1 MQVAYPQEMEKI
13 ESPRRRRRRLR
24 LDVLLQEAGGVA
36 QVARETGTPKSHFSA
51 MSAGNRGL
59 GDALAAKLERV
70 YGKPPG
76 WFDLPIEQDD
86 MPAVPA
92 DALPYNT
99 TKVREVP
106 VVGKG
111 SGGAM
116 PARIWTDGDYPVGK
130 TGECADIAT
139 NDPHAFLV
147 GVDGPSMIPRFNPG
161 EFALVEPGTEPE
173 LEDDVLVRLASGET
187 MIKRLLSRRGGWRFG
202 SYNTPE
208 VLHYTAEEV
217 TWVYYV
223 AHPVPRRKIKS
234 RC

>member
-1 MQVAYPQEMEKI
+1 MKTLQERFALAFPLPRKWGLLAEIARVCGVSSPTVTAWFNRPEKVATIDRSNAEKI
-13 ESPRRRRRRLR
+13 CRHFGLAISPVWLA
-24 LDVLLQEAGGVA
+24 EGSG
-36 QVARETGTPKSHFSA
+36 A
-51 MSAGNRGL
+51 MHA
-59 GDALAAKLERV
+59 
-70 YGKPPG
+70 
-76 WFDLPIEQDD
+76 
-86 MPAVPA
+86 A
-92 DALPYNT
+92 DAASAPPDAIPYNT

-116 PARIWTDGDYPVGK
+116 PERIWTDGDYPVGK

-147 GVDGPSMIPRFNPG
+147 AVEGPSMIPRYNPS

-173 LEDDVLVRLASGET
+173 IEDDVLVRLTDGTT

-202 SYNTPE
+202 SYNDPE
-208 VLHYTAEEV
+208 VLHYPAEQV
-217 TWVYYV
+217 TWVYYI